1 MLESG
6 IGDPVERGNVGI
18 QECWNPG
25 SCGNEGILCGNAE
38 INMGMRESGNA
49 GMREFRIP
57 WECGNAGRGS
67 PKTFP
72 KCEFWGDPEMDS
84 TLEGEAGL
92 GISRESGKNG
102 IKKSQKKLPQLILFP
117 IPGPIPSGNGNGS
130 LDPAAPDPPQ

>member
-49 GMREFRIP
+49 GIQDPVGMRECGTRIP
-57 WECGNAGRGS
+57 
-67 PKTFP
+67 
-72 KCEFWGDPEMDS
+72 
-84 TLEGEAGL
+84 
-92 GISRESGKNG
+92 
-102 IKKSQKKLPQLILFP
+102 
-117 IPGPIPSGNGNGS
+117 
-130 LDPAAPDPPQ
+130 